1 MCECSNNRKVERKDA
16 KMEIRAH
23 MVSAGQA
30 EGEAV
35 VYNGPFAFLGDLN
48 PVTGQICMPRH
59 QLEGESLVNK
69 VFVFTTGKGSSGC
82 DFAAWA
88 AKKNGKTP
96 AAIICLESEPVLSGA
111 VIATEIPTV
120 DHPEMNVF
128 EIIKTGDY
136 VKVDASAGTI
146 ELAGR

>member
-1 MCECSNNRKVERKDA
+1 
-16 KMEIRAH
+16 MEIRAH

-30 EGEAV
+30 EGKAV

-48 PVTGQICMPRH
+48 PVTGLICMPRH
-59 QLEGESLVNK
+59 KLEGESLVNK

-88 AKKNGKTP
+88 AKKNGKAP

-120 DHPEMNVF
+120 DCPEVNVL
-128 EIIKTGDY
+128 ELIKTGDY
-136 VKVDASAGTI
+136 VKVHATEGII